1 MEDFTNSQLSIG
13 DTVIYMLPNLRKLSY
28 GQIVQTTLKTCQI
41 KDISTGN
48 ISTQKHSQLIKA
60 LPDKKTTTKTV
71 TAVDTPTYHTLIDSF
86 SILNEIFNRKLVSAT
101 DLQAILNFLSLNSP
115 ESWFSEL
122 ENLERTQ

>member
-1 MEDFTNSQLSIG
+1 MEDFANKQLSIG

-48 ISTQKHSQLIKA
+48 ISTQKHSQLIKV
-60 LPDKKTTTKTV
+60 LPDKRNTTKTV

-86 SILNEIFNRKLVSAT
+86 SILNEILNQKLISTT
-101 DLQAILNFLSLNSP
+101 DLQEVLNSLSLNSP
-115 ESWFSEL
+115 ENWISEL
-122 ENLERTQ
+122 EK

>member
-1 MEDFTNSQLSIG
+1 MEDFANKQLSIG

-48 ISTQKHSQLIKA
+48 ISTQKHSQLIKV
-60 LPDKKTTTKTV
+60 LPDKRNTTKTV

-86 SILNEIFNRKLVSAT
+86 SILNEILNRKLISTT
-101 DLQAILNFLSLNSP
+101 DLQEVLNSLSLNSP
-115 ESWFSEL
+115 KNWISEL
-122 ENLERTQ
+122 E